1 MKCICPRF
9 FVFHRL
15 QIYLPIWRLHGLVF
29 ESGDCLRQAFTP
41 SFQKSRPELTRYLHA
56 LYGHPAAQRVLRAEL
71 PAPKAELRVGDAPSI
86 MGPIRQHIDP
96 TALPWSGGVLN
107 PQT

>member
-1 MKCICPRF
+1 MGILLKMN
-9 FVFHRL
+9 
-15 QIYLPIWRLHGLVF
+15 
-29 ESGDCLRQAFTP
+29 DCMRQAFTP

-71 PAPKAELRVGDAPSI
+71 PAPKAELRAGGASSI

-96 TALPWSGGVLN
+96 SAVPWSGGGLS
-107 PQT
+107 PQTLSPAT